1 MSTVNLSEA
10 LIERAKAVTGLT
22 RRDDAV
28 RAAIE
33 LAEASVKLK
42 AKRKPAAKAVGSVTA
57 EPTITYAQ
65 LIRDER
71 KPGGKRFADPDA
83 AKQFLRS
90 VW

>member
-33 LAEASVKLK
+33 LAEASVKPK
-42 AKRKPAAKAVGSVTA
+42 ARRKSAAKPAELPLSALPS
-57 EPTITYAQ
+57 E
-65 LIRDER
+65 IRQSER
-71 KPGGKRFADPDA
+71 ELRAGKG
-83 AKQFLRS
+83 KQFTSAKTAIKWLQS
-90 VW
+90 